1 MENKNLTIEQQELAN
16 QYVDIF
22 AELYDFENGKI
33 YFANDNYYENTEQ
46 LTPDQQLDIR
56 NAIISIDP
64 EAINEAYAS
73 LPPASIYGSDIG
85 DAIGSSVAIEADLA
99 AKAEMIAQINPEA
112 YQDWQKALRE
122 QEIDSVRQMI
132 VRNGLEID
140 NPGLQEFIH
149 DASVA
154 VGSPELYERM
164 YQQHVGSYDTIELDA
179 SQKEAAVQKIAETHA
194 SQVYE
199 KETEK
204 DAEKMADTIEFD

>member
-1 MENKNLTIEQQELAN
+1 MENKNLNNEQQKLAN
-16 QYVDIF
+16 QYIDIF
-22 AELYDFENGKI
+22 AELYDFQKDELLH
-33 YFANDNYYENTEQ
+33 FACDSYYKNVDQ
-46 LTPDQQLDIR
+46 LNSDQQLEVR

-64 EAINEAYAS
+64 KAINEAFAS

-99 AKAEMIAQINPEA
+99 AKAETIAQVNPEVYA
-112 YQDWQKALRE
+112 DWQNALRRD
-122 QEIDSVRQMI
+122 EIQSVEQMI
-132 VRNGLEID
+132 ERNGLSLD

-164 YQQHVGSYDTIELDA
+164 YKQQVESYDTIELDA
-179 SQKEAAVQKIAETHA
+179 SQKQAAIQKIAEAHA

-199 KETEK
+199 KE
-204 DAEKMADTIEFD
+204 AEASDSIEFE